1 MKQPEE
7 FKAIGKEQLVCKLKR
22 SLYGLKQAPRKWYK
36 KLDSFM
42 VNHGYDRTTF
52 YNCVFMKRF
61 LDGNFIFLL
70 LYMDDMLIVGHNS
83 KKIYSLKGELNKLF
97 TIKDLGPTKQ
107 IFGIKMNHDKK
118 NERLWLSQE
127 IYVQ

>member
-1 MKQPEE
+1 M
-7 FKAIGKEQLVCKLKR
+7 
-22 SLYGLKQAPRKWYK
+22 YGLKQAPRKWYK
-36 KLDSFM
+36 KLDSFI

-97 TIKDLGPTKQ
+97 TIKDLGPTK
-107 IFGIKMNHDKK
+107 
-118 NERLWLSQE
+118 
-127 IYVQ
+127 